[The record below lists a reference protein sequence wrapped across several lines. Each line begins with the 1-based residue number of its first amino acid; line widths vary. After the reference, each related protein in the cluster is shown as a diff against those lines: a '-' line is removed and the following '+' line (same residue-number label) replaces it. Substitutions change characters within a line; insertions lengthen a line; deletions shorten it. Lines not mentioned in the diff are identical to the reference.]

1 MSKTIRCHGC
11 QACQPEPDLSYGSF
25 LGGDPRTF
33 SPDPEC
39 STEAERALHKQHCQ
53 EWETGQQPAVPVS
66 GLEPLPEYRT
76 KDGRTI
82 PAGAIAFVEQAVY
95 GLGVSVVEWPKPI
108 CGGDGRIELWPGANG
123 RRAWRNWLRSQRK
136 HDKGSWAASLGVV
149 RGRAAFVRRHRGSS
163 AGQGIPEVPGMP
175 PALRV

>member
-108 CGGDGRIELWPGANG
+108 CGERF
-123 RRAWRNWLRSQRK
+123 R
-136 HDKGSWAASLGVV
+136 VV
-149 RGRAAFVRRHRGSS
+149 RVAEEDAGRAFVGAIGPEASVSVGRDGER
-163 AGQGIPEVPGMP
+163 AGRQG
-175 PALRV
+175 A